1 MARFKKTLSNWLNT
15 RHIFIVQNEEDFS
28 EKATYKFTYAKIAFF
43 SFLVFLV
50 VLTISIYLVNTVL
63 AQWFDPRYAEQET
76 RKDLVQMSIS
86 LDSLNQELENRD
98 QFISSFKKIMQ
109 GDVTSNELP
118 EAEAARP
125 RQPNNAQ
132 RLEETD
138 SVFKAEFERGGDLGL
153 TGEIENDELRQLY
166 FFSPITGYISEP
178 FNAQSAHY
186 GIDIVAKK
194 DEPVKSIADGTVVLA
209 SWTQSEGNVI
219 AVQHR
224 ENLIS
229 IYKHNSTL
237 TKEVGDFITAGE
249 IVAIIGNTGELTSG
263 PHLHFEL
270 WYNGSAVNPEEF
282 ISF

>member
-43 SFLVFLV
+43 SFLAFLV
-50 VLTISIYLVNTVL
+50 VLTIGIYLVNTVL

-98 QFISSFKKIMQ
+98 QFITSFKKIMQ
-109 GDVTSNELP
+109 GDVISDEVP
-118 EAEAARP
+118 EAAAAQP
-125 RQPNNAQ
+125 RQRNNIEQ
-132 RLEETD
+132 LEETD
-138 SVFKAEFERGGDLGL
+138 SVFKAEFERGGDFLL

-178 FNAQSAHY
+178 FNAQTEHY
-186 GIDIVAKK
+186 GIDVVAKK

-229 IYKHNSTL
+229 IYKHNATL